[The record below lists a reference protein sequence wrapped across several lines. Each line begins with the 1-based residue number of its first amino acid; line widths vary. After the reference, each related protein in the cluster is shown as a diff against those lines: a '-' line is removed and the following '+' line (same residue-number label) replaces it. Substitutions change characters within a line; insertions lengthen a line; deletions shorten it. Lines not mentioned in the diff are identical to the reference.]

1 MARGGLDHTSGIPL
15 YLQIKE
21 ILRAEITEGTAD
33 TLSPVTEAMLLERFG
48 VSRAPIRQA
57 LQELTT
63 EGYVYRKQGKGT
75 FPVTGVRVARPAD
88 VRPGDLY
95 RFLAERGL
103 HPGSTVSDLGRVAPP
118 PDIAQKLGIGPS
130 EPVLHFRRLLTLEGR
145 PFADNEIYIRTP
157 DGFLPRTAELDD
169 GGSAFA
175 LLEAEFGITV
185 ERSEH
190 DAWATAAT
198 DEQAAALAVPVGSPL
213 LVIDTLFYTT
223 GGVPG
228 GWRRAVHRAE
238 DFKFSFITTP

>member
-1 MARGGLDHTSGIPL
+1 MARGELDHTSGIPL

-21 ILRAEITEGTAD
+21 ILRAEITAGTVD
-33 TLSPVTEAMLLERFG
+33 TLRPVTEALLLERFG

-75 FPVTGVRVARPAD
+75 FPVTGARVARPAD

-95 RFLAERGL
+95 RFLSERGL
-103 HPGSTVSDLGRVAPP
+103 HPGSTVSGIARIVPP
-118 PDIAQKLGIGPS
+118 PAVADKLGIGGS
-130 EPVLHFRRLLTLEGR
+130 ETVLHFRRLLSVDDR
-145 PFADNEIYIRTP
+145 PFAEAEIHIRAP
-157 DGFLPRTAELDD
+157 ESFLPTAAELDG

-175 LLEAEFGITV
+175 LLEAEFGISV

-190 DAWATAAT
+190 EAWATSATAA
-198 DEQAAALAVPVGSPL
+198 QAAALAIPVGSPL

-223 GGVPG
+223 GGVPA
-228 GWRRAVHRAE
+228 GWRTAVHRAE
-238 DFKFSFITTP
+238 DFKYSFVTTP